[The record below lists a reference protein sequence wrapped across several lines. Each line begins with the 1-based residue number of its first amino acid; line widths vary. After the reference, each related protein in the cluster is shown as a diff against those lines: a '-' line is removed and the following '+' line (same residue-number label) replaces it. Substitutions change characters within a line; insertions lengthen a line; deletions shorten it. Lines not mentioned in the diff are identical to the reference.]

1 MWDQHMH
8 CMFSGDSDA
17 DPVLMIKSAINKGLD
32 GICFTDHLDY
42 DYKEEPGLFDLDI
55 AAYEKRIKRLA
66 IVLKEK
72 GCPINIHWGIEIGLQ
87 PHITDKNNEV
97 TKKYPF
103 DLVIGSSHVVNGIDP
118 YYPAFYKGKTEHEAY
133 TEYFESILDNLHS
146 GADFDVYGH
155 IDYVVR
161 YGPDKNKYYSYE
173 RYADII
179 DAILK
184 EIISQGKGI
193 ELNTAGF
200 KYGLGHPNPTE
211 DVLKRYHELGGE
223 IIKLD
228 SSPNSTHVNV
238 FEMAGID
245 PKKVEEV
252 LKNQIILIII
262 YLTRKS
268 ARWSK
273 PIRPGEHIT

>member
-72 GCPINIHWGIEIGLQ
+72 DCPVNIHWGIEIGLQ

-173 RYADII
+173 KYADII

-184 EIISQGKGI
+184 AVSY
-193 ELNTAGF
+193 T
-200 KYGLGHPNPTE
+200 HPEPT
-211 DVLKRYHELGGE
+211 RH
-223 IIKLD
+223 
-228 SSPNSTHVNV
+228 
-238 FEMAGID
+238 
-245 PKKVEEV
+245 
-252 LKNQIILIII
+252 
-262 YLTRKS
+262 
-268 ARWSK
+268 
-273 PIRPGEHIT
+273 